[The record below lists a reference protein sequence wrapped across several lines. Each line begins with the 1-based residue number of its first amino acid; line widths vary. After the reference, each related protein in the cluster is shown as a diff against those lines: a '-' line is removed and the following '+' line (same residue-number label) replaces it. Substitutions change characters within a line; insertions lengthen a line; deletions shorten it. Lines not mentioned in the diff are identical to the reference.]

1 MKKKEMIPLTHKKV
15 NPIKSKNFVI
25 YAKKDLILMMAIK
38 NIIKSEITVI
48 ILKDIE
54 ELLIIFVT

>member
-1 MKKKEMIPLTHKKV
+1 MIPLTHKKI

-25 YAKKDLILMMAIK
+25 YAKKEITLMMTIK

-54 ELLIIFVT
+54 ELLIIFLT

>member
-1 MKKKEMIPLTHKKV
+1 MIPLTHKKV

-25 YAKKDLILMMAIK
+25 YAKKDLILMLAIK